1 MVEIDIELLA
11 KILSVLGVL
20 GGVLVAVFKICSR
33 FNRMEEE
40 QKAMRET
47 VEHSG
52 KTHRV
57 LMEGLYACLDG
68 LKQQGCNGEVTKAL
82 STLHKH
88 LFEELEQ

>member
-33 FNRMEEE
+33 FNRMEKQLEN
-40 QKAMRET
+40 AGRL
-47 VEHSG
+47 
-52 KTHRV
+52 HRV
-57 LMEGLYACLDG
+57 LAEGLYACLDG
-68 LKQQGCNGEVTKAL
+68 LHQKGCNGEVTKAL
-82 STLHKH
+82 GRLHKH